1 MLCLNQGSTFIV
13 TTLAGGDCKY
23 LKSNM
28 RSNWAGAMYP
38 PGYKIVNNNISYVEG
53 EDELD
58 DDTANGTK
66 VKNEISSSFNK
77 SCDNYNTKLG
87 LGIDDTIID
96 DTVTSGMREVLE
108 IDKFDP
114 LLEEAL
120 RISEAEGQIVDV
132 IGDMRSDSSIRDDH
146 YHQKLEL
153 AQHCQP
159 EPYLR
164 FMVNGDDEEDAT
176 ARDNTRRTR
185 NGKGGN
191 PLIDILCK
199 LPNRDEAMNTMESAL
214 RKASDCHALRD
225 LDITIKKMTTSSS
238 SRKIKSKHAASVD
251 AMINAACN
259 PALRVASLKHEAPAD
274 GSGSSLSL
282 LDFNSNDSCLSSQC
296 AACMG
301 RMVIHSCGKRALPV
315 DLQAIADKRKEEEQ
329 KDIEAKREKRRIADT
344 KRRELKRK
352 LVADEKRKAEAST
365 LAEEMADMVDH
376 NKKFDSINDHSVI
389 NDGVIMKNDCL
400 EQPENINS
408 VHQLENQRKERDN
421 ELDEKENWKEQ
432 EEETHHEQ
440 ESSQTQFSGT
450 DYEVASWMTEI
461 KDVPFSHLK

>member
-1 MLCLNQGSTFIV
+1 LIHF
-13 TTLAGGDCKY
+13 
-23 LKSNM
+23 
-28 RSNWAGAMYP
+28 
-38 PGYKIVNNNISYVEG
+38 
-53 EDELD
+53 
-58 DDTANGTK
+58 
-66 VKNEISSSFNK
+66 
-77 SCDNYNTKLG
+77 DN
-87 LGIDDTIID
+87 
-96 DTVTSGMREVLE
+96 
-108 IDKFDP
+108 
-114 LLEEAL
+114 
-120 RISEAEGQIVDV
+120 
-132 IGDMRSDSSIRDDH
+132 
-146 YHQKLEL
+146 
-153 AQHCQP
+153 
-159 EPYLR
+159 
-164 FMVNGDDEEDAT
+164 
-176 ARDNTRRTR
+176 
-185 NGKGGN
+185 
-191 PLIDILCK
+191 
-199 LPNRDEAMNTMESAL
+199 
-214 RKASDCHALRD
+214 
-225 LDITIKKMTTSSS
+225 
-238 SRKIKSKHAASVD
+238 
-251 AMINAACN
+251 
-259 PALRVASLKHEAPAD
+259 
-274 GSGSSLSL
+274 
-282 LDFNSNDSCLSSQC
+282 NDSCLPSQC

-301 RMVIHSCGKRALPV
+301 RMVIHGCGKRALPL